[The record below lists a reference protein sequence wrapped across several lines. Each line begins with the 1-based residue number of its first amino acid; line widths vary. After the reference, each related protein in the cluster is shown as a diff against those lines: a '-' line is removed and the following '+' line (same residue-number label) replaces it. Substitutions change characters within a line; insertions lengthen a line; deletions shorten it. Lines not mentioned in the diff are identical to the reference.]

1 MLSLMMLLT
10 QFLKKFARSA
20 FFLDRVTYIC
30 TFRPSYQH
38 LYVCCLAPASSPTS
52 ITVVSTTTTSITVNW
67 MHDISDA
74 DGYVVYYNGMAKLVE
89 GGDMKETTLDGL
101 IPGTSYS
108 ITVRAYQD
116 ILGPPSTTLNTATDD
131 GKLLKCKLNNLI
143 NVIVSTSVSIQRV
156 SLLTD
161 LLSNNMYSIQ
171 CTIDIL
177 PNATDING
185 TATLINNV
193 YASSTTVSAVLG
205 DDLTA
210 TCNWNVNGGMFT
222 NTTTA
227 QGILL
232 YNDIIVSNIFT
243 SC

>member
-1 MLSLMMLLT
+1 
-10 QFLKKFARSA
+10 
-20 FFLDRVTYIC
+20 
-30 TFRPSYQH
+30 
-38 LYVCCLAPASSPTS
+38 
-52 ITVVSTTTTSITVNW
+52 
-67 MHDISDA
+67 
-74 DGYVVYYNGMAKLVE
+74 
-89 GGDMKETTLDGL
+89 
-101 IPGTSYS
+101 
-108 ITVRAYQD
+108 
-116 ILGPPSTTLNTATDD
+116 
-131 GKLLKCKLNNLI
+131 
-143 NVIVSTSVSIQRV
+143 
-156 SLLTD
+156 
-161 LLSNNMYSIQ
+161 MYSIQ

-222 NTTTA
+222 DTTTA

>member
-1 MLSLMMLLT
+1 M
-10 QFLKKFARSA
+10 
-20 FFLDRVTYIC
+20 
-30 TFRPSYQH
+30 
-38 LYVCCLAPASSPTS
+38 
-52 ITVVSTTTTSITVNW
+52 
-67 MHDISDA
+67 
-74 DGYVVYYNGMAKLVE
+74 YNF
-89 GGDMKETTLDGL
+89 
-101 IPGTSYS
+101 
-108 ITVRAYQD
+108 
-116 ILGPPSTTLNTATDD
+116 ILGCVCTSALY
-131 GKLLKCKLNNLI
+131 NL

-156 SLLTD
+156 SPLTD

-171 CTIDIL
+171 CIIDAL

-185 TATLINNV
+185 NNVTATLINNV
-193 YASSTTVSAVLG
+193 YVSNTTVSAVLG

-222 NTTTA
+222 DTTTA